1 LHWIPQPQF
10 ALAKPKYTQY
20 PILVYSV
27 QLDVLRMKKVKKRKA
42 AAKESSAKPNAIVL
56 AGLELFTRY
65 GYRKTSIDDIA
76 HAAQVAKRTVYL
88 HFENK
93 AAVFLAI
100 LEYLGDQ
107 VRRRCV
113 AAEGVGGTAVD
124 RLTGLLDAYFGMAFE
139 LFSKSEHMPELE
151 ETFSK
156 LAQARIGDLNTEYE
170 VRLSR
175 FLRSLQKT
183 GEIGRPPRGLTVEQ
197 IVHILVQAAE
207 GAKRN
212 AKLQGDRKALAR
224 RLREVAILAIAAMEK
239 KSEREMSARGVR
251 SGLPSGERDA

>member
-1 LHWIPQPQF
+1 
-10 ALAKPKYTQY
+10 
-20 PILVYSV
+20 
-27 QLDVLRMKKVKKRKA
+27 LDGLPVKKVRKKSGA
-42 AAKESSAKPNAIVL
+42 AREGGSGKPNAIVL
-56 AGLELFTRY
+56 AGLQLFNRY

-76 HAAQVAKRTVYL
+76 LAAQVAKRTVYL

-107 VRRRCV
+107 VRLRSA
-113 AAEGVGGTAVD
+113 AAERAGGTAAE

-156 LAQARIGDLNTEYE
+156 LARARIDDLHTEYE
-170 VRLSR
+170 DRLVR

-183 GEIGRPPRGLTVEQ
+183 GVIQGPPRGVSVEA
-197 IVHILVQAAE
+197 IVGFLMRAAE
-207 GAKRN
+207 GAKHDP
-212 AKLQGDRKALAR
+212 KVQGDRKALGR
-224 RLREVAILAIAAMEK
+224 RMRELAILAIAAMK
-239 KSEREMSARGVR
+239 K
-251 SGLPSGERDA
+251 